1 MSERHFFIE
10 APSLSWWEWLKRK
23 CFCNFLSPMEPRCI
37 SSTLA
42 EKPIPKGA
50 TQTMPTKA
58 KAEHAAEYSAFL
70 QRYFYSSSASVQLA
84 IPPTTLSVLLE
95 SQIVIGAEIR
105 NSDKQLVGCVFDIY
119 AGNVLDQPSGLVTW
133 FCIHP
138 SWRKKGIGSVLL
150 FALYSFS
157 QPRKIHWWRND
168 ASLRSPLPPIWTEEH
183 LVRPKYNTRTDILS
197 PVQLQL
203 FRVPLQSW
211 KQEFKETW
219 LKKNPAGLV
228 LENPAETGNSATV
241 GAASFPNRNPANFP
255 NLFVQEVWEAKFSK
269 TRFAAILIQPTYEI
283 QRGPTEQS
291 KKRYCEVIAY
301 AWKDPPRTEYEQAV
315 LLEKMLDQL
324 PYDLIEI
331 GTSFPHLDQG
341 WTSIGQTSWSCI
353 GLDPGIPVHRPILP
367 LYCA

>member
-1 MSERHFFIE
+1 
-10 APSLSWWEWLKRK
+10 
-23 CFCNFLSPMEPRCI
+23 MEPRCI

-42 EKPIPKGA
+42 GKPIPKGA
-50 TQTMPTKA
+50 TQTTPTKA
-58 KAEHAAEYSAFL
+58 KPEYAAEYSAFL
-70 QRYFYSSSASVQLA
+70 HRYFYPSSAPVQLA

-119 AGNVLDQPSGLVTW
+119 AGNILGQTTGLVTW

-168 ASLRSPLPPIWTEEH
+168 ASLQSPLPPIWSEEH
-183 LVRPKYNTRTDILS
+183 LVRPKYGIRTDILS
-197 PVQLQL
+197 PIQLQL
-203 FRVPLQSW
+203 FRSSLQSW
-211 KQEFKETW
+211 KQGFKETW

-228 LENPAETGNSATV
+228 LENPAETGNLATV
-241 GAASFPNRNPANFP
+241 GAASFPNGNTANIP
-255 NLFVQEVWEAKFSK
+255 NLFIQEVWEAKFSK

-283 QRGPTEQS
+283 QQS
-291 KKRYCEVIAY
+291 PGATSASFSDRIQRESHSQSNKKRYCEIIAY

-324 PYDLIEI
+324 PYDLLEI
-331 GTSFPHLDQG
+331 GISFPHLDQG
-341 WTSIGQTSWSCI
+341 WTSVGQTSWTSI
-353 GLDPGIPVHRPILP
+353 GLDPGIPVQRPILP